1 MIWAQQLSRF
11 RGRRAYNLDE
21 RGASSVEFA
30 LWLTFMIWPF
40 MNVVDLGY
48 YAFQVMQVRAA
59 AQAAADT
66 AQTMCGQVG
75 KVPAATQC
83 NVLDPSLTTEMT
95 TAAQSTFLGSNVSF
109 TTGATAGAS
118 NSAPYEGYYCT
129 SLSNSLV
136 LATNTSDPWMIT
148 DPAANVASEPTD
160 CSTAVSGDTDVPA
173 DYVIVTATYAY
184 TPLFKNISLVS
195 LFQANSTI
203 TQTAWMRIS

>member
-1 MIWAQQLSRF
+1 MIWAQRLSRL
-11 RGRRAYNLDE
+11 RALRAYCRDE
-21 RGASSVEFA
+21 RGASAVELA

-40 MNVVDLGY
+40 MNVVDMGY
-48 YAFQVMQVRAA
+48 YVFQVMQVRAA

-83 NVLDPSLTTEMT
+83 NTLSPTLITEMT
-95 TAAQSTFLGSNVSF
+95 TAAHSTFLGSNVSF
-109 TTGATAGAS
+109 TTGTTAGAS
-118 NSAPYEGYYCT
+118 DSAPYEGYYCT
-129 SLSNSLV
+129 NTSNTLV
-136 LATNTSDPWMIT
+136 VATNTSDPWLISGS
-148 DPAANVASEPTD
+148 NVATEPTD
-160 CSTAVSGDTDVPA
+160 CSTAVGGDTDVPA

-184 TPLFKNISLVS
+184 TPFFKNISLVS